1 MVPCHLWPNSAATHQ
16 LRNIS
21 LYVWCFLYNFHKI
34 ANKTLFL
41 CHVMSY
47 QLKNAFDKLFDDLM
61 EDKTR
66 EMEPAEVSRDRKNA
80 AIFFTVN
87 LILQSLTDVCVNV
100 CPYRQCALLFSHI
113 KSRRSHGW
121 PLVKTATICPLSGR
135 RRMAF
140 TLMFSQTLQWRKGQ
154 RKCLVGFWLMTW
166 GWWDDL
172 RLVLIVLNISTTS
185 AQNFYAVFQG
195 KTLTTIALIVSN
207 FHNGKPLPLEQCVRC
222 RWNYFLNR

>member
-1 MVPCHLWPNSAATHQ
+1 M
-16 LRNIS
+16 
-21 LYVWCFLYNFHKI
+21 
-34 ANKTLFL
+34 ANNYIFVT
-41 CHVMSY
+41 SY

-66 EMEPAEVSRDRKNA
+66 EMEPAEVSTDWKNTA
-80 AIFFTVN
+80 VFFTVN
-87 LILQSLTDVCVNV
+87 LIHQSLTDVSVNV
-100 CPYRQCALLFSHI
+100 CLYRQCSLLYSHI

-121 PLVKTATICPLSGR
+121 PLVKTATICPRSGR

-140 TLMFSQTLQWRKGQ
+140 TLTFSRTLQWRRGL

-172 RLVLIVLNISTTS
+172 RLVLLVLNIPVSPTS
-185 AQNFYAVFQG
+185 AQNLYAVFQG

-207 FHNGKPLPLEQCVRC
+207 FHNGKPLPLEQCVR
-222 RWNYFLNR
+222 RR